1 MFTGND
7 ISTRP
12 PSEFA
17 GRQLNPEMSEADSD
31 FLSFYENKNKSAFD
45 SAWAAGNDGRQ
56 IAAAWS
62 RWKTGTRCY
71 LLVGVHVT
79 MR

>member
-1 MFTGND
+1 MFAGHD
-7 ISTRP
+7 IGARP

-17 GRQLNPEMSEADSD
+17 GRQLNPEMSEEDSG
-31 FLSFYENKNKSAFD
+31 FLSFYKNKPAFD
-45 SAWAAGNDGRQ
+45 SAWAAWNDGGQ

-62 RWKTGTRCY
+62 RWKTGARCY